1 MHWTDI
7 VTAAF
12 LGLGCLIAVTGTLGV
27 LRMPD
32 FYSRLHTA
40 GKTDSLAQG
49 LIMVGLLFQTWKY
62 DGLVLNA
69 AARLVLITL
78 FIMITSPI
86 ATHAITKA
94 AYLHGLEPWRKDG
107 AEDA

>member
-7 VTAAF
+7 VTAVF
-12 LGLGCLIAVTGTLGV
+12 LALGCLVAVTGTLGV
-27 LRMPD
+27 LRLPD
-32 FYSRLHTA
+32 FYSRLHAA
-40 GKTDSLAQG
+40 GKTDSLAQA

-69 AARLVLITL
+69 AARLVLITG
-78 FIMITSPI
+78 FILMTSPI
-86 ATHAITKA
+86 ATHAVTKA

-107 AEDA
+107 SKNA